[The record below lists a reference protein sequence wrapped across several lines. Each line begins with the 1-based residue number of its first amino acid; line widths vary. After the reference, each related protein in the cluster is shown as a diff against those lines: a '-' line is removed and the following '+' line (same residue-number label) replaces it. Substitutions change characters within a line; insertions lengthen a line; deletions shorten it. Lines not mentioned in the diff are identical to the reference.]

1 MCLATDTYGTVILPG
16 VSPTHPEPHNA
27 MHHSIGAF
35 LVADLERCE
44 KDVALLVA
52 IRNELGHEQEEGGEG
67 VGLEDLEPGL
77 QVDMRC
83 RVSDA
88 QKREERVRR
97 YQQANA

>member
-1 MCLATDTYGTVILPG
+1 
-16 VSPTHPEPHNA
+16 

-52 IRNELGHEQEEGGEG
+52 IRNELRHEQEEGGEG

-83 RVSDA
+83 RESDT
-88 QKREERVRR
+88 QEGEEIVRR
-97 YQQANA
+97 HQHANA